1 MDRRKCMKTIVFHLL
16 TIFRLSKCENNTFSI
31 LWTFFIVL
39 KANGKWNVQC
49 SDVIRQTIQCLW
61 LFVSVNH
68 AHVMQNLIDT
78 NLGSFLIFRLKV
90 VRNFEFVYCVLYA
103 IPKTLFFDFQ
113 FQYAS
118 HVCSIPLTSPYFWAR
133 HSTKLINMYSWAFE
147 HVAVAASLFYVYWYP
162 KMHCFTMVP
171 QIIFHLLDNNMSKRR

>member
-68 AHVMQNLIDT
+68 ACYAKFNRHQFRFIPHFPIES
-78 NLGSFLIFRLKV
+78 GSKFWIRVLCIVCDSKDPFFRFSISICITCVFHTFDISIFL
-90 VRNFEFVYCVLYA
+90 
-103 IPKTLFFDFQ
+103 
-113 FQYAS
+113 
-118 HVCSIPLTSPYFWAR
+118 
-133 HSTKLINMYSWAFE
+133 STPFNE
-147 HVAVAASLFYVYWYP
+147 TH
-162 KMHCFTMVP
+162 
-171 QIIFHLLDNNMSKRR
+171 